1 MLDRIDEVI
10 LSLRIERTLNK
21 FVEELFFGDETPTK
35 LLIQDTSKELN
46 NLFLLFLQSRSSK
59 SNRVTS

>member
-10 LSLRIERTLNK
+10 LLLRIERTLDTFTEN
-21 FVEELFFGDETPTK
+21 LFFGDETPTR
-35 LLIQDTSKELN
+35 LLVQDTSKELK